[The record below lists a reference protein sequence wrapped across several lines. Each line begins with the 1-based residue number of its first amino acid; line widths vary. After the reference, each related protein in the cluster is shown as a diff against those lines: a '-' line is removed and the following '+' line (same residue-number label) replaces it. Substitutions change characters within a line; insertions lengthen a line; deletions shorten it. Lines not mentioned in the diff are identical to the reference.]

1 MGPITQLLQSR
12 ARGNRDADADL
23 IALVYSELK
32 HIAVRAV
39 RHERFQQTLN
49 PTALVHELYLRIS
62 AEHQFQPRDR
72 HEFFALAARRMR
84 QVLVDAARERAAQ
97 KRGGADAWLR
107 TTMNH
112 GKLDA
117 VADRHNSV
125 DALSLE
131 QALCALEAVDQR
143 KARVVELR
151 YFVGLEMQEIADTL
165 SISRATAQR
174 DWDVARSVLFDAL
187 S

>member
-12 ARGNRDADADL
+12 ARGDRNADADL
-23 IALVYSELK
+23 MAMVYGELK
-32 HIAVRAV
+32 QLAARAV

-62 AEHQFQPRDR
+62 AEHQFQPKDR
-72 HEFFALAARRMR
+72 QEFFALAGRRMR
-84 QVLVDAARERAAQ
+84 QVLVDAARERGAH

-107 TTMNH
+107 TTFNDD
-112 GKLDA
+112 KRDA
-117 VADRHNSV
+117 IASDEQSI

-131 QALCALEAVDQR
+131 QAICSLERIDQR

-151 YFVGLEMQEIADTL
+151 YFAGLDMQDVADTL